1 MHKVPL
7 AVSYLL
13 AAAAL
18 LSGPAAAQDAIGKAF
33 AEALFKEETI
43 SATVREHPDVSG
55 LSKAEMNRVLQARD
69 VVNLFFRRLA
79 GTDAGSLIELLEQ
92 PLAVQYK
99 DRSGLRRDR
108 FGAETYLSFEIF
120 DFRISRDGNEVKF
133 RYFLSENDR
142 GRAVVRQ
149 RAVTLTNAG
158 SRWLIA
164 EFDNFE
170 FD

>member
-1 MHKVPL
+1 MHKVLLVVSSL
-7 AVSYLL
+7 AGV
-13 AAAAL
+13 AL

-33 AEALFKEETI
+33 AETLFREETI

-69 VVNLFFRRLA
+69 VVTLFFRRLA
-79 GTDAGSLIELLEQ
+79 GVDGGSLMELLEQ

-99 DRSGLRRDR
+99 DRNGLRRER

-133 RYFLSENDR
+133 RYFLSENDK
-142 GRAVVRQ
+142 GRAILRQ

-158 SRWLIA
+158 KSWLIA